1 MFLVN
6 SRHPLVCAPSPGL
19 PRERALFFRSYEGN
33 LPSSFN
39 TILSS
44 ALVCST
50 SPPVSVWGTVYKLGL
65 FPGTPSRPGQSNK
78 PKPYTAFVTT
88 SRPWNINQVPIDY
101 GSRPRLRDRLTL
113 RGLTLRRNPW
123 AFGDSVS
130 HTVCRY
136 SCQHSHFRCL
146 QDPSRDPFTGLRNAP
161 LPRALARTSTASVRG
176 FSPVTFSA
184 RDGLS
189 RPVSYYAFFKGW
201 LLLSQPPGCLGLP
214 TSFPT

>member
-1 MFLVN
+1 MPP
-6 SRHPLVCAPSPGL
+6 HPGC
-19 PRERALFFRSYEGN
+19 PRQG
-33 LPSSFN
+33 PSSSEV
-39 TILSS
+39 TRAICR
-44 ALVCST
+44 VPST
-50 SPPVSVWGTVYKLGL
+50 SFSQAPWYALPVHLCRFGVRSMTLGL
-65 FPGTPSRPGQSNK
+65 FPGTPSRPGQSDK
-78 PKPYTAFVTT
+78 PGQLAAFVTS

-101 GSRPRLRDRLTL
+101 GFRPHLRGRLTL

-123 AFGDSVS
+123 TFGESVS

-146 QDPSRDPFTGLRNAP
+146 QHSLRITFTGLRNAP
-161 LPRALARTSTASVRG
+161 LPRASCDTPAASVHG

-184 RDGLS
+184 QDGLS

-201 LLLSQPPGCLGLP
+201 LLLSQPPGCRGLP